1 MLAAALPSIPPR
13 GTPQSL
19 QQPNYNILSHVAC
32 RISTLKTTAVHEM
45 RIRGPKEEGQQ
56 IRREFVHPTY
66 TIVRI
71 VIAALTSLCT
81 MTVTLA
87 SAIFATAIPSLI
99 RIYGTTRE
107 IGLLGVALYVL
118 GFAFGPLVW
127 AALSEIK
134 GRYLPFIASM
144 FLFIIFSVA
153 TGASN
158 NIGLILFF
166 RFLGGFF
173 GAGPLTLS
181 APIYADMF
189 TGRSLGIAMVS
200 FAFVV
205 FLGPVISQPIGGFI
219 VENPSLGWRW
229 TEYICAVLGAVI
241 LIPTSMVL
249 EESYAP
255 VLQKRAARRARL
267 EAKDDANGISHEEVK
282 LSFKTILSDFVARP
296 LTMLLRD
303 PIVLLMSIYGS
314 FVYALLYLFL
324 VGYPTVFQH
333 IYHMRPGVGGLP
345 ALALIVGEV
354 CAVLAIFAMQPW
366 IMRKAKQNQGV
377 LLPEWQLPVA
387 VPGSIAFAV
396 GILWFGWSGYQGTVH
411 WIVPT
416 LSGILSGFGLLAT
429 FIPSISYLTQARAER
444 ATSAV
449 AAHTMLRSFCA
460 AGFPMFATYMYEDLG
475 VQWASTLLGGI
486 ALLLTP
492 VPILLYIYGSRLR
505 SHKSVGAV

>member
-1 MLAAALPSIPPR
+1 MVGTAYNDGQSLRMFVAASSSHAARS
-13 GTPQSL
+13 TPQSL
-19 QQPNYNILSHVAC
+19 QKPTSGYLYSPICSELSSMMPAIQGMPIAG
-32 RISTLKTTAVHEM
+32 RQ
-45 RIRGPKEEGQQ
+45 EEGKLVC
-56 IRREFVHPTY
+56 RDCPLPANALSRVA
-66 TIVRI
+66 
-71 VIAALTSLCT
+71 IAALTSLCT

-87 SAIFATAIPSLI
+87 SAIFATTIPSLI
-99 RIYGTTRE
+99 RTYGTTRE

-134 GRYLPFIASM
+134 GRYLPFITSM
-144 FLFIIFSVA
+144 FLFIIFSIA

-158 NIGLILFF
+158 NMSLILFF

-205 FLGPVISQPIGGFI
+205 FLGPVISQPIGGFV

-229 TEYICAVLGAVI
+229 TEYICAILGAVI
-241 LIPTSMVL
+241 LLPTAMVL
-249 EESYAP
+249 KESYAP
-255 VLQKRAARRARL
+255 VLQRRAIRQARL
-267 EAKDDANGISHEEVK
+267 VTKDDTAQASYEEVK

-296 LTMLLRD
+296 LTMLIRD
-303 PIVLLMSIYGS
+303 PIVPLMSIYGS

-345 ALALIVGEV
+345 ALALIVGEI

-377 LLPEWQLPVA
+377 LLPEWQLPIA
-387 VPGSIAFAV
+387 VPGSFAFAV
-396 GILWFGWSGYQGTVH
+396 GILWFGWSGYRGTVH

-416 LSGILSGFGLLAT
+416 LSGVFSGFGLLAT

-444 ATSAV
+444 CV
-449 AAHTMLRSFCA
+449 LR
-460 AGFPMFATYMYEDLG
+460 P
-475 VQWASTLLGGI
+475 
-486 ALLLTP
+486 
-492 VPILLYIYGSRLR
+492 LR
-505 SHKSVGAV
+505 GDSC